1 MRWFEHMPDKR
12 AGLIEKGMEIMTA
25 GNSAKAVGKIPHY
38 TLTISIKRKK
48 RYIRKDVFN
57 TSSQNDENLIALLLT
72 GNYRVTNAN
81 LLKLM
86 YSENAPCISTMGSCL
101 LSKTRGKSS
110 IFFWKVVSWSRH
122 PFISMK
128 SCYRLLASCNQVPL
142 FIASFT
148 RAFANNLWRTISG
161 RRKDTMWVQIL
172 IEKEKKKAAICQGTP
187 TNASIQIEKGRIS
200 SLSTMYRCN

>member
-1 MRWFEHMPDKR
+1 MSSIR
-12 AGLIEKGMEIMTA
+12 A
-25 GNSAKAVGKIPHY
+25 AKTH
-38 TLTISIKRKK
+38 
-48 RYIRKDVFN
+48 
-57 TSSQNDENLIALLLT
+57 ENLIALLLT
-72 GNYRVTNAN
+72 GNYLVTNAN

-122 PFISMK
+122 PFISVK
-128 SCYRLLASCNQVPL
+128 SCYWLLASCNQVPL

-172 IEKEKKKAAICQGTP
+172 IEKEKKRLPSVKVHP
-187 TNASIQIEKGRIS
+187 QIHLFRLKRVAFPHVQH
-200 SLSTMYRCN
+200 CNVVIR

>member
-48 RYIRKDVFN
+48 RYTRKDVFN

-72 GNYRVTNAN
+72 GNYLVTNAN

-110 IFFWKVVSWSRH
+110 TFFWKVVS
-122 PFISMK
+122 
-128 SCYRLLASCNQVPL
+128 
-142 FIASFT
+142 
-148 RAFANNLWRTISG
+148 
-161 RRKDTMWVQIL
+161 
-172 IEKEKKKAAICQGTP
+172 
-187 TNASIQIEKGRIS
+187 
-200 SLSTMYRCN
+200 